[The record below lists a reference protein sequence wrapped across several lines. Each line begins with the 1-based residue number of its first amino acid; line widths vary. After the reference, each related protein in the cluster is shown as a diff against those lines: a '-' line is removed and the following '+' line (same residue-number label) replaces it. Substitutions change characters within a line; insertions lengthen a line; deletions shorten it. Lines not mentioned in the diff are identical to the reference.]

1 MKIKKNAYQIS
12 DAVNIS
18 ALDPKNL
25 NVFKIFSL
33 PFWLI
38 VISIGFSCASQSV
51 RAGIEDVDL
60 YYRYVPY
67 QGPSST
73 TGTGNQPPQPS
84 SGASSEQAKK
94 AEQATGTGEKG
105 EATGQAP
112 GSGSQGATGQ
122 STQQGSQDINRQ
134 TTQQGS
140 QGATGQGTQ
149 QGTQGA
155 TGQSTQQGSQ
165 DINRQTTQ
173 QGSQG
178 ATGQGTQQGSQGAT
192 GQSTQQ
198 GTQQSNEPKAQGAMS
213 GEQKPPA
220 KGPEQS
226 IGEFPSPSTPTFAEI
241 DVNGDHY
248 VTKDELQNF
257 PELLKVFDKVDA
269 GKDGKLEQHEFS
281 NLEAE
286 TSREGEI

>member
-51 RAGIEDVDL
+51 RAGTEDVDL

-112 GSGSQGATGQ
+112 GSGS
-122 STQQGSQDINRQ
+122 
-134 TTQQGS
+134 
-140 QGATGQGTQ
+140 
-149 QGTQGA
+149 QGA